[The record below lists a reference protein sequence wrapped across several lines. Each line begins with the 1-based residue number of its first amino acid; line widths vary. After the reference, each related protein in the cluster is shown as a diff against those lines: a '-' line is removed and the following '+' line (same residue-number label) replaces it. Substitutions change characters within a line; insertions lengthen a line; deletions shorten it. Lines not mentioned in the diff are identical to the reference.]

1 VAMSDDVTK
10 AVHAYEGI
18 IDYAETK
25 GFQLIV
31 MSTTVRRL
39 ARLLLGSTTEKVIA
53 HCRVPVYAIPR
64 EK

>member
-1 VAMSDDVTK
+1 EMHEDVTK
-10 AVHAYEGI
+10 AVHGWEGI
-18 IDYAETK
+18 INYAETK
-25 GFQLIV
+25 DFDLIV

-39 ARLLLGSTTEKVIA
+39 ARLFLGSTTEKVIA